1 MKLVV
6 GESARLYRD
15 DRVREDESVL
25 NKNEVETL
33 SDGIYTS
40 RLISRLIDGR
50 VLAREIMWPESL
62 I

>member
-6 GESARLYRD
+6 GESAWLYRD
-15 DRVREDESVL
+15 DRVRENESVL

-40 RLISRLIDGR
+40 RLISCLIDGI

>member
-40 RLISRLIDGR
+40 RLISRLIDGIVR
-50 VLAREIMWPESL
+50 AREIMWPESL

>member
-33 SDGIYTS
+33 SDEIYTS